1 MTVLCDSEIIERCLE
16 VYKLDEEGNKTFIG
30 PQGMIS
36 PFSPVAVKEEGGK
49 KIISYGVS
57 AYGYDIRVAD
67 EFKICRQPDDQ
78 DIDTWGIDPKNTCS
92 SVFDF
97 EKSDSIL
104 LPPNSM
110 MLCRSVEY
118 FRIPRDIMC
127 IAVGKSTYARCGII
141 ANITPLEAEW
151 EGYLTIELSNT
162 TPLPVKVYANE
173 GIAQLVFFKADKVCT
188 TSYKDKDGKYQGQ
201 VGVTGAIV

>member
-1 MTVLCDSEIIERCLE
+1 MSILCDSEIINRCIKRTT
-16 VYKLDEEGNKTFIG
+16 YNKQTQITTVT
-30 PQGMIS
+30 QDAMIE
-36 PFSPVAVKEEGGK
+36 PFSAVAVKEENGK

-67 EFKICRQPDDQ
+67 EFKLTTK
-78 DIDTWGIDPKNTCS
+78 IDCSVVKTKILDPKNIQDD
-92 SVFDF
+92 VFF
-97 EKSDSIL
+97 EYKQDEIL

-127 IAVGKSTYARCGII
+127 IAVGKSTYARCGIV
-141 ANITPLEAEW
+141 ANITPLESCW

-162 TPLPVKVYANE
+162 TPLPVKVYAWE
-173 GIAQLVFFKADKVCT
+173 GIAQLIFFKADKVCDV
-188 TSYKDKDGKYQGQ
+188 SYADKKGKYQGQ
-201 VGVTGAIV
+201 TGVTGSIV

>member
-1 MTVLCDSEIIERCLE
+1 MSVLSDWEIIERC
-16 VYKLDEEGNKTFIG
+16 K
-30 PQGMIS
+30 QGMIA
-36 PFSPVAVKEEGGK
+36 PFSPVAVKEENGK

-57 AYGYDIRVAD
+57 AYGYDIRVAN
-67 EFKICRQPDDQ
+67 EFKLIYPNLQ
-78 DIDTWGIDPKNTCS
+78 DTCEVIDPKQDNS
-92 SVFDF
+92 LFIEFRQD
-97 EKSDSIL
+97 EIL

-110 MLCRSVEY
+110 MLCRSLEY

-173 GIAQLVFFKADKVCT
+173 GVAQLIFFKADSVCQ

-201 VGVTGAIV
+201 VGVTGAKV

>member
-1 MTVLCDSEIIERCLE
+1 MSILSDSEIIERCHD
-16 VYKLDEEGNKTFIG
+16 YKIEYNACGEKLVLDQN
-30 PQGMIS
+30 PMIS
-36 PFSPVAVKEEGGK
+36 PFSPVAVKEVDGQ

-57 AYGYDIRVAD
+57 AYGYDITVAD
-67 EFKICRQPDDQ
+67 EFRILKLKNALDY
-78 DIDTWGIDPKNTCS
+78 IDPKQKHDHLYHDYTEDEI
-92 SVFDF
+92 F
-97 EKSDSIL
+97 I
-104 LPPNSM
+104 PANSM

-162 TPLPVKVYANE
+162 TPLPVKVYAWE
-173 GIAQLVFFKADKVCT
+173 GIAQLIFFKADRVCDV
-188 TSYKDKDGKYQGQ
+188 SYKDKDGKYQGQ
-201 VGVTGAIV
+201 TGVTGSIV

>member
-1 MTVLCDSEIIERCLE
+1 MSVLSDKEIIERC
-16 VYKLDEEGNKTFIG
+16 NA
-30 PQGMIS
+30 GMIT
-36 PFSPVAVKEEGGK
+36 PFSPTAVKEENGN

-57 AYGYDIRVAD
+57 AYGYDIRVAN
-67 EFKICRQPDDQ
+67 EFKLFYS
-78 DIDTWGIDPKNTCS
+78 DITTIYNYIDPKITNTQ
-92 SVFDF
+92 FPLYY
-97 EKSDSIL
+97 EKVADEIL
-104 LPPNSM
+104 IPPNSM

-162 TPLPVKVYANE
+162 TPLPVKIYVNE
-173 GIAQLVFFKADKVCT
+173 GIAQLVFFKAENMCEI
-188 TSYKDKDGKYQGQ
+188 SYKDKDGKYQGQ
-201 VGVTGAIV
+201 TGVTGAKM

>member
-1 MTVLCDSEIIERCLE
+1 MTILCDSEIIERCGKE
-16 VYKLDEEGNKTFIG
+16 
-30 PQGMIS
+30 GMIS
-36 PFSPVAVKEEGGK
+36 PYFRTAIKEVDGK

-67 EFKICRQPDDQ
+67 EFKFIHDYKQEGL
-78 DIDTWGIDPKNTCS
+78 TIDPKSEFTKWQFTKTLKAD
-92 SVFDF
+92 SV
-97 EKSDSIL
+97 KI
-104 LPPNSM
+104 PANSL

-162 TPLPVKVYANE
+162 TPLPVKIYANE
-173 GIAQLVFFKADKVCT
+173 GICQLIFFKADKVCT
-188 TSYKDKDGKYQGQ
+188 TSYKDKDGKYQNQ
-201 VGVTGAIV
+201 VGVTTAIV

>member
-1 MTVLCDSEIIERCLE
+1 MSVLCDREIIELCKYIE
-16 VYKLDEEGNKTFIG
+16 N
-30 PQGMIS
+30 PMIHPCS
-36 PFSPVAVKEEGGK
+36 SVAVKEENGK

-67 EFKICRQPDDQ
+67 EFKLITPPAL
-78 DIDTWGIDPKNTCS
+78 GGVNKIDPKAFDDLKLDTFVS
-92 SVFDF
+92 DIVF
-97 EKSDSIL
+97 
-104 LPPNSM
+104 LPANSM
-110 MLCRSVEY
+110 LLCRSVEY
-118 FRIPRDIMC
+118 FKVPRDIMC

-162 TPLPVKVYANE
+162 TPLPVKIYANE
-173 GIAQLVFFKADKVCT
+173 GIAQLIFFKADNVCQ

-201 VGVTGAIV
+201 VGVTGSIV

>member
-1 MTVLCDSEIIERCLE
+1 MSVLCDREIIIRCT
-16 VYKLDEEGNKTFIG
+16 KLD
-30 PQGMIS
+30 PMIT
-36 PFSPVAVKEEGGK
+36 PFSPLAVKEVAGK

-57 AYGYDIRVAD
+57 AYGYDIRVAN
-67 EFKICRQPDDQ
+67 EFKVILERPTYEDH
-78 DIDTWGIDPKNTCS
+78 IDPKTPNH
-92 SVFDF
+92 FMF
-97 EKSDSIL
+97 ELIESDTYVM

-173 GIAQLVFFKADKVCT
+173 GIAQLIFFKADTVCG
-188 TSYKDKDGKYQGQ
+188 TSYKDKAGKYQGQ
-201 VGVTGAIV
+201 TGVTGSIV

>member
-1 MTVLCDSEIIERCLE
+1 MSVLADHEIIERC
-16 VYKLDEEGNKTFIG
+16 VSVIDAGVKKI
-30 PQGMIS
+30 GMIS
-36 PFSPVAVKEEGGK
+36 PYSDVAVKEENGK

-67 EFKICRQPDDQ
+67 EFKLFYRDVN
-78 DIDTWGIDPKNTCS
+78 TVHEYIDPKNANPQFPLFHD
-92 SVFDF
+92 VVAD
-97 EKSDSIL
+97 EIL

-127 IAVGKSTYARCGII
+127 VAVGKSTYARCGII

-162 TPLPVKVYANE
+162 TPLPVKIYANE
-173 GIAQLVFFKADKVCT
+173 GICQLLFFKADNICDI
-188 TSYKDKDGKYQGQ
+188 SYADKKGKYQGQ
-201 VGVTGAIV
+201 TGVTGSRM